1 MAKTSS
7 RFGVD
12 DTMLQIGVILNADDC
27 AVIGRDKTAGRR
39 GLAGLV
45 LLLKVM
51 LKLVKASVSLFFYN
65 LVIRCNLIF
74 VVSGHGRHG
83 RGWEKFR

>member
-1 MAKTSS
+1 MAKTFS

-51 LKLVKASVSLFFYN
+51 LN
-65 LVIRCNLIF
+65 LVTASTSVFTIHFIFLILF
-74 VVSGHGRHG
+74 ALV
-83 RGWEKFR
+83 